1 MTPVWSIADAAD
13 ARRLGLN
20 HRGPCALA
28 SGNGLDVVRLTFAC
42 LSAGNDPLD
51 ACVAG
56 VTLLEDDPADVSV
69 GYGGLP
75 NARGEVEL
83 DAAVM
88 HGPSHRAGAVA
99 GLREVRHA
107 ASVARDVLRHTDH
120 ALLVGDGALAFAIVR
135 GYRRENL
142 LTDHARAAFDTWQRE
157 RDALGREP
165 TGLLSDEDRWMLP
178 DTHGAGPPI
187 PHTHGT
193 VHCSALAPDGRQA
206 ACTTTS
212 GLSWKMPG
220 RAGDSPI
227 VGAGLYVEQGIGSAG
242 GTGRGEAALQSS
254 AALQVVRLMA
264 QGLPPTDAC
273 LALLT
278 HVIDQTRD
286 PRLLG
291 ARGLP
296 AFNLTMY
303 ALRADGAFGS
313 AALYEGYFFAAGT
326 REGPRLLPSVGIL
339 PRPAREQPKPPDSLA

>member
-1 MTPVWSIADAAD
+1 MSAHWSITGAAQ
-13 ARRLGLN
+13 ARALGLAS
-20 HRGPCALA
+20 RGPCAIA
-28 SGNGLDVVRLTFAC
+28 SGNGLEVVRLAFAR
-42 LSAGNDPLD
+42 LAAGADPLD

-56 VTLLEDDPADVSV
+56 VTLLEDDPSDVSV

-88 HGPSHRAGAVA
+88 DGPSHRGGGVA

-107 ASVARDVLRHTDH
+107 ASLARDVLRHTDH
-120 ALLVGDGALAFAIVR
+120 ALLVGDGALAFDIER

-142 LTDHARAAFDTWQRE
+142 LTDTARAAYDAWQRE
-157 RDALGREP
+157 REALGREP

-193 VHCSALAPDGRQA
+193 VHCGALARGGSQA

-220 RAGDSPI
+220 RVGDSPI
-227 VGAGLYVEQGIGSAG
+227 IGAGLYVEQGIGSAG
-242 GTGRGEAALQSS
+242 GTGRGEAALQTG
-254 AALQVVRLMA
+254 AALQVVRLMGE
-264 QGLPPTDAC
+264 GLPPTDAC
-273 LALLT
+273 LGVLSR
-278 HVIDQTRD
+278 VIDQTRD
-286 PRLLG
+286 PRLLD
-291 ARGLP
+291 ARGFP

-313 AALYEGYFFAAGT
+313 AAIYEGYFFAVATGAGA
-326 REGPRLLPSVGIL
+326 RLLPSVGIL
-339 PRPAREQPKPPDSLA
+339 PRPGR

>member
-1 MTPVWSIADAAD
+1 MNARWSISGAAS
-13 ARRLGLN
+13 ARELGLA
-20 HRGPCALA
+20 HRGACAIA
-28 SGNGLDVVRLTFAC
+28 SGNGLEVVRLAFAR
-42 LSAGNDPLD
+42 LSAGEHPLD

-56 VTLLEDDPADVSV
+56 VTLLEDDPDDVSV

-88 HGPSHRAGAVA
+88 DGPTHRAGGVA

-107 ASVARDVLRHTDH
+107 ASLARDVLRHTDH
-120 ALLVGDGALAFAIVR
+120 ALLVGEGALAFALDR
-135 GYRRENL
+135 GYRRESL
-142 LTDHARAAFDTWQRE
+142 LSPTARTAYETWRRE

-193 VHCSALAPDGRQA
+193 VHCGALALDERQA

-220 RAGDSPI
+220 RVGDSPI

-242 GTGRGEAALQSS
+242 GTGRGEAALQSG
-254 AALQVVRLMA
+254 AAHQVVRLMA
-264 QGLPPTDAC
+264 HGLPPTDAC
-273 LALLT
+273 VALLT

-286 PRLLG
+286 PRLLD

-313 AALYEGYFFAAGT
+313 AAIYEGYFFAIGA
-326 REGPRLLPSVGIL
+326 ESGPCLLPSVGIL
-339 PRPAREQPKPPDSLA
+339 PRPGA